1 MPYKWFIY
9 CVQFWY
15 TLSNNLE
22 FHRVNMSLWFT
33 SVRNQKFT
41 SVTQSWVHIIQN
53 DMTYLLY
60 GIWHHRAN
68 KHKCEWRVQ
77 DIHSIVPMLPPAQ
90 YLNFSHK
97 LQNYYTLQKFFAA
110 FSCYYLRISVVPAD
124 CLQFYLQFSVATAY
138 CLQFYLT

>member
-15 TLSNNLE
+15 TLSNNLG

-33 SVRNQKFT
+33 SVRNQKFA
-41 SVTQSWVHIIQN
+41 SNTQSWVHIIQN

-60 GIWHHRAN
+60 GIWHHLVEAASQPFGQININVFQCCHRPN
-68 KHKCEWRVQ
+68 
-77 DIHSIVPMLPPAQ
+77 ISISHT
-90 YLNFSHK
+90 NFKITTHCKS
-97 LQNYYTLQKFFAA
+97 FFVA
-110 FSCYYLRISVVPAD
+110 FSCYYCRISVVPGD